1 MRGVEFEYLRENE
14 LLSKIILAW
23 LSEAQMASIHEIK
36 NGKNSRDIAPLK
48 KLSSIETYFGMR
60 H

>member
-48 KLSSIETYFGMR
+48 KLSSIET
-60 H
+60 